1 MENKI
6 IKIVGWFLFIMGFL
20 FMLLTILSLFFELD
34 FWDKK
39 ETSFYL
45 IRLLY
50 IFVFIMTP
58 MISGS
63 ILLSIDKRRK

>member
-45 IRLLY
+45 IRLIF

-63 ILLSIDKRRK
+63 ILLSIDKRSK